1 MRLDAARDER
11 PCVLVKADV
20 PRDEDQPVGFDGL
33 GEDGQRARGVGG
45 LDLGDVAHVWGLKSG
60 QYNITMLSK
69 VWLSEKVPFS
79 KFLIR

>member
-1 MRLDAARDER
+1 
-11 PCVLVKADV
+11 
-20 PRDEDQPVGFDGL
+20 L